1 MLTSKKFLTNNR
13 GCIFYILKFNN
24 FQILILKMGF
34 NRKKAVSLLD
44 YFTSKRPVHQD
55 LSFLRPNK
63 TA

>member
-1 MLTSKKFLTNNR
+1 MHFFEFAN
-13 GCIFYILKFNN
+13 ILKFNN

-63 TA
+63 TV